1 MMVSMSVMVSGSL
14 LAAIGGTFVTV
25 LIGRGMQ
32 GFASSLIAVGI
43 GILRDELPREKV
55 PAATALMSATLG
67 MGSALGLPL
76 AGVIYPHW
84 AGTRFWIS
92 AAAGAVM
99 MLLLSRSSCP
109 NRRSDRPA
117 GSTSS
122 APSSCRWRSPA
133 LLRDL
138 QGGAWGWG
146 STRTLGC
153 FALAAVVLAIWIP
166 YQLRVTDPMVNLR
179 TSARRRC
186 C

>member
-1 MMVSMSVMVSGSL
+1 MMMVSMSVMVSGSL

-76 AGVIYPHW
+76 AGVIYPHLGW
-84 AGTRFWIS
+84 HAIFWIS

-99 MLLLSRSSCP
+99 LAAVAFVVPESKVRS
-109 NRRSDRPA
+109 PA

-122 APSSCRWRSPA
+122 APSSCRWRSPLCFSGSPRA
-133 LLRDL
+133 AR
-138 QGGAWGWG
+138 GAGAAPARWAASPSRRWCWRSG
-146 STRTLGC
+146 S
-153 FALAAVVLAIWIP
+153 
-166 YQLRVTDPMVNLR
+166 R
-179 TSARRRC
+179 TSCESPTRW
-186 C
+186 